1 MTLSEE
7 PTRGGLEGPGW
18 GLGPRLVQPWELPLT
33 EKVVQDEPIEYVLLQ
48 AADHDVL
55 GEEFG
60 IDPLHQHLQT
70 PGGQLTPDH
79 SSPGPPRGS
88 VLTLAQIA
96 LLPPA
101 NSYPSFK
108 ARSNIAS
115 SGKPSLLSQA
125 ALEACSGLPGT
136 RALWGCLHQGPGHS
150 GAVICPVQGVS
161 AGKLL

>member
-1 MTLSEE
+1 MRS
-7 PTRGGLEGPGW
+7 PPVGAWRGRAG
-18 GLGPRLVQPWELPLT
+18 GLGPRPVQPWEPPLT

-70 PGGQLTPDH
+70 PGGQLTPNH
-79 SSPGPPRGS
+79 SSPGPPCGS
-88 VLTLAQIA
+88 VLTLARIA

-108 ARSNIAS
+108 TRSNVAS

-125 ALEACSGLPGT
+125 ALGACSVLPGT

-150 GAVICPVQGVS
+150 GAVICPVQGVG